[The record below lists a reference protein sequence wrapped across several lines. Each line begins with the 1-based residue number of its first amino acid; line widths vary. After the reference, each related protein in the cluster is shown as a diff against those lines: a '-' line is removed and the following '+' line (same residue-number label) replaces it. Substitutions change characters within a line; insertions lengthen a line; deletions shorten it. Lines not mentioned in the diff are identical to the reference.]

1 MEIKEGRLPDN
12 IYFETWMMYGCRG
25 LALWSGFV
33 VIGIDATEN
42 LSKSSIINPTDDMPT
57 VPGVYYK
64 FYVTTCV

>member
-12 IYFETWMMYGCRG
+12 IYFETRMMYGCRG